1 MRAPH
6 DQISL
11 TDTLAST
18 RASDGRTLL
27 ELSRTDA
34 THAGMLLVFLRHRG
48 CTFCREALADL
59 SKKRDEL
66 KSRRVRLVLVHM
78 GPENDE
84 TKAYFAK
91 YGLQGMQR
99 VSDPDQALYR
109 AFELQRGGFTQL
121 FGLKCIVRGAWAAIV
136 GRHWVGKLVGD
147 GFQMPGVFLIRDGVV
162 AQAFRH
168 RSAADRPDYCAIAGA
183 QPA

>member
-1 MRAPH
+1 MRAEH
-6 DQISL
+6 DHISL

-18 RASDGRTLL
+18 RANDGRSLL

-34 THAGMLLVFLRHRG
+34 THAGLLLVFLRHSG

-59 SKKRDEL
+59 SKKRDDL

-78 GPENDE
+78 GPENSE
-84 TKAYFAK
+84 TAAHFAK

-99 VSDPDQALYR
+99 VSDPDRALYR
-109 AFELQRGGFTQL
+109 AFELERGTFSQL
-121 FGLKCIVRGAWAAIV
+121 FGLKCVLRGAWAATV

-147 GFQMPGVFLIRDGVV
+147 GFQMPGVFMIRDGVV
-162 AQAFRH
+162 TQAFRH
-168 RSAADRPDYCAIAGA
+168 RSAADRPEYCEIALAGA
-183 QPA
+183 R